1 MSNDNPEEIVTQVK
15 VQRVMA
21 NAIPLSN
28 ILELSVS
35 VIKKLAGSDMADTI
49 GEQTLTREVLTNLVA
64 NRIKEKLL

>member
-1 MSNDNPEEIVTQVK
+1 MSNQTPNELENKVK
-15 VQRVMA
+15 AERVVA

-35 VIKKLAGSDMADTI
+35 VIKKLAGSDIADTI
-49 GEQTLTREVLTNLVA
+49 GSESVTREVLTNLVA